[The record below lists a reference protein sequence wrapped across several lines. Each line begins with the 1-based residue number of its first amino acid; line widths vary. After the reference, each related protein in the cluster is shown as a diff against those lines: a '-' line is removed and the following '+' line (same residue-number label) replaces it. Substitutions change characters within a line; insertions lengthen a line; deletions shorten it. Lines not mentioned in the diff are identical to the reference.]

1 MDNELL
7 ILGLLG
13 AAVFLLLLNLAM
25 TAFRRRGTGS
35 SRADFIRLEQ
45 KTDAQTIF
53 IRDEFGR
60 EISRLDAG
68 MRNEISKNRE
78 ELSLSLRENRKE
90 MTEALSLFQT
100 SQENKFRTFETRQ
113 TDLNKIT
120 EEKLEKIREVTEIRI
135 SQMQESNILKLD
147 EMKKVVDEK
156 LQESVEKRFNESF
169 KGISERLD
177 DVFKGLGEMQ
187 TLANGVGD
195 LKRVLTNVKTRGNLG
210 EIQLGAILEQV
221 LAPEQYDKNA
231 AIKPNTA
238 ERVEFALRL
247 PGKDGNGPVFLAIDS
262 KFPIEDYQK
271 LLDAYE
277 NSPNNIE
284 NAGKQLETAVKR
296 NAKMIQE
303 KYIEP
308 PKTTDFAIMFIPAE
322 GLYAEI
328 LRRPG
333 LFEFVQ
339 REYRVSIVGPT
350 TLVAFLN
357 SLRMGFQTLAVEK
370 KTGEIQTLLSTVK
383 TEFSKFGDLLEKTRK
398 KLDEAANALDAVDS
412 KTRNINRK
420 LKEIHELP
428 QEQTHELL
436 HELSY
441 ELPPEENTHPLEA
454 ANDPDLYEI

>member
-13 AAVFLLLLNLAM
+13 IIVLLLLLNLVL
-25 TAFRRRGTGS
+25 TLFRRGGS
-35 SRADFIRLEQ
+35 GSGPADTEQ
-45 KTDAQTIF
+45 FEKKLNSQTIF
-53 IRDEFGR
+53 IRDEIGR

-68 MRNEISKNRE
+68 MRTEIAKNRE
-78 ELSLSLRENRKE
+78 ELSLSLKDNRKE

-100 SQENKFRTFETRQ
+100 SQENKFRIFEMRQ
-113 TDLNKIT
+113 NELNNIT
-120 EEKLEKIREVTEIRI
+120 AEKLEKIRETTEIRI
-135 SQMQESNILKLD
+135 TQMQESNSKKLD
-147 EMKKVVDEK
+147 EMKTVVDEK

-221 LAPEQYDKNA
+221 LSPEQYEKNA
-231 AIKPNTA
+231 AVKPNTT
-238 ERVEFALRL
+238 ERVEYAVKL
-247 PGKDGNGPVFLAIDS
+247 PGKDGSGSILLAVDS
-262 KFPIEDYQK
+262 KFPIEDYQR

-277 NSPNNIE
+277 NRPEDIE
-284 NAGKQLETAVKR
+284 NEGKQLEAAVKK

-303 KYIEP
+303 KYIEL
-308 PKTTDFAIMFIPAE
+308 PKTTDFAIMFIPTE

-339 REYRVSIVGPT
+339 REYRVAVVGPT

-357 SLRMGFQTLAVEK
+357 SLQMGFQTLAVEK
-370 KTGEIQTLLSTVK
+370 KTGEIRTLLGAVK

-398 KLDEAANALDAVDS
+398 KLDEAANVLDAVDS

-420 LKEIHELP
+420 LKQIHELP
-428 QEQTHELL
+428 QAESVKLL
-436 HELSY
+436 E
-441 ELPPEENTHPLEA
+441 TA
-454 ANDPDLYEI
+454 DDFTDEI